1 MRLSFWIGVLCMGHA
16 FLIAQ
21 STEDDSKRVADA
33 DHFLTQELSSKRI
46 PGMSV
51 CIVRHGK
58 VLFAKGYGSANL
70 ELSVPATDHTVY
82 ELASLT
88 KPFTATAVMMLV
100 EEGKLSLQDPLA
112 KYFPTAPSTWEHITV
127 GQLLSHTSG
136 FGDFF
141 SMADFR
147 TNSDFAWS
155 REYSP
160 AEILPLLLKVPILS
174 APGAKWSYSNIG
186 YYILGF
192 IIEKVSGQSYEEF
205 LRQRIFKPLGMTE
218 TRRMSRSD
226 IVPGRASG
234 YTWENGI
241 LKNATYTSVT
251 WAFSEGGLVSSVSD
265 LAKATAGLFGD
276 KLLQKKTL
284 DSMWQRYQL
293 NDGTSA
299 SYGMGWNVGSD
310 PKRRQIY
317 HSGNKPGFASI
328 IRHYPD
334 EGLTVV
340 VLLNAD
346 NQPAEGANGDVGAIS
361 HEVAGFFLDS
371 PASH

>member
-1 MRLSFWIGVLCMGHA
+1 MRLSLWVGVLCMGYA
-16 FLIAQ
+16 SLIAQ
-21 STEDDSKRVADA
+21 STEDDTKRVADA
-33 DHFLTQELSSKRI
+33 DHLLTQKLSSKWI

-51 CIVRHGK
+51 CIVRHGN
-58 VLFAKGYGSANL
+58 VLLAKGYGSANH

-100 EEGKLSLQDPLA
+100 EEDKLSLQDALT
-112 KYFPTAPSTWEHITV
+112 KYFPTAPSTWEYITV

-147 TNSDFAWS
+147 SNAGFAWS
-155 REYSP
+155 RGYSP
-160 AEILPLLLKVPILS
+160 AEILPLVFKVPILF

-205 LRQRIFKPLGMTE
+205 LQQRIFKPLRMTE

-226 IVPGRASG
+226 IIPGRASG

-251 WAFSEGGLVSSVSD
+251 WAFSEGGIVSSVSD

-276 KLLQKKTL
+276 KLLKKTTL
-284 DSMWQRYQL
+284 DSMWQPHRL

-299 SYGMGWNVGSD
+299 GYGMGWNIGSD
-310 PKRRQIY
+310 PKRHQIY

-328 IRHYPD
+328 VRHYPD
-334 EGLTVV
+334 EALTVV
-340 VLLNAD
+340 VLLNVD
-346 NQPAEGANGDVGAIS
+346 NQLAEGANGDVGAIS
-361 HEVAGFFLDS
+361 HEVAACFLDS
-371 PASH
+371 PVSH